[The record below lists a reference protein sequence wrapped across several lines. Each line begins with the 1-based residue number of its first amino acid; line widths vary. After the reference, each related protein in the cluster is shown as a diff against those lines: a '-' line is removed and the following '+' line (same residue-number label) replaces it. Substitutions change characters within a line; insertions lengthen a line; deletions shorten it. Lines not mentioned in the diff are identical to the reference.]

1 MSTLSEIFD
10 RLTGIGPM
18 KETQRTL
25 ENRMEHFAA
34 LMLDHERR
42 LVRVETLNE
51 SKRLP
56 KPKS

>member
-18 KETQRTL
+18 KEMQKAL
-25 ENRMEHFAA
+25 EGRIEHFAA
-34 LMLDHERR
+34 LLLDHERR

-51 SKRLP
+51 IKRLP
-56 KPKS
+56 KP